1 MNQCRRR
8 LFKRL
13 FVNDIGD
20 GEKSG
25 KRRVAVKSG
34 CEKEGTTGDDN
45 ERRSMVAAFR
55 ERAFAAA
62 FANIQHDNN
71 TRPAQIRHNNK
82 QALNSL
88 PHCIIE

>member
-8 LFKRL
+8 LFKCL

-45 ERRSMVAAFR
+45 ERRSMVAVSQ
-55 ERAFAAA
+55 AFAAA

-71 TRPAQIRHNNK
+71 TRPQQTRHNNK

-88 PHCIIE
+88 PYCIIE

>member
-34 CEKEGTTGDDN
+34 CEKERTTGDDN
-45 ERRSMVAAFR
+45 ERRSMVAVSQAF
-55 ERAFAAA
+55 AA

-71 TRPAQIRHNNK
+71 TRPAQTRHNNK
-82 QALNSL
+82 QAPNSL
-88 PHCIIE
+88 P